1 MKEIEQLE
9 AAVIILAQAIENG
22 RVDGLVQEVRE
33 IMGYIIS
40 KNNHD
45 KKTEFLEELETVD
58 NH

>member
-22 RVDGLVQEVRE
+22 RIDGLVQEVRE

-45 KKTEFLEELETVD
+45 KKQQ
-58 NH
+58 